1 MLPVLRGA
9 AFYAAPNEPQRHTR
23 ELRIGGIHAHTTQP
37 PPLLCEDQEWPH
49 LTQHERGEYTGDG
62 AHSRRERPG
71 CRTETPAALPLRVL
85 LMLEPSFYSVFCDP
99 LMTEHEA

>member
-37 PPLLCEDQEWPH
+37 PPC
-49 LTQHERGEYTGDG
+49 YV
-62 AHSRRERPG
+62 
-71 CRTETPAALPLRVL
+71 RTKSGRTSLSTNVENTPAMARTRVANDLVAGQKL
-85 LMLEPSFYSVFCDP
+85 LQRSRYVFC
-99 LMTEHEA
+99 